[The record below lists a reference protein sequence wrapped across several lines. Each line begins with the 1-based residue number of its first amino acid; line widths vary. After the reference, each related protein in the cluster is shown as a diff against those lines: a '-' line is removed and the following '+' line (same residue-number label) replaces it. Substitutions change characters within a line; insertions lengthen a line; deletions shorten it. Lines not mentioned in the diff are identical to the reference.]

1 MTRTKAAARPRIRL
15 IWDEQLSHPVA
26 RALRD
31 LGFNTTYVGA
41 PDNGVP
47 PKSSTDREVIAY
59 ALRTNQVI
67 VTSNHDMMLICDESA
82 QRFVWIDPRGRRLRR
97 EEQVMLCFGQIARWE
112 EILASGTCVH
122 AMRSKAVPIESAE
135 AARLAAQ
142 RFRAIRRRERVA
154 NKRTAEHD
162 LALVADWG
170 AAEAWDEWNDSTD

>member
-1 MTRTKAAARPRIRL
+1 L

-26 RALRD
+26 RALRE

-41 PDNGVP
+41 PDHGVP
-47 PKSSTDREVIAY
+47 PKSSTDGEVIAY

-67 VTSNHDMMLICDESA
+67 VTSNHDMMLLCDEAA

-112 EILASGTCVH
+112 EILASGSCVR
-122 AMRSKAVPIESAE
+122 AMRSKAVPIGSAE

-142 RFRAIRRRERVA
+142 RFRALHRR
-154 NKRTAEHD
+154 KRITAKHRADHE
-162 LALVADWG
+162 LASLTDWQQSEG
-170 AAEAWDEWNDSTD
+170 GDDQTTSAK